1 MNSTSEDRGCS
12 DLLNS
17 EDRGRS
23 DLFNNGINN
32 GSQKLRSP
40 SLLPLLASLFFY
52 LLSISLLIP
61 IFPDLIA
68 LSITQEGTDDED
80 EIEILT
86 TERYGLLQVIK
97 SVLDL
102 FSLSVLGALR

>member
-1 MNSTSEDRGCS
+1 MNSNSEDRGRS

-23 DLFNNGINN
+23 NIFNN

-40 SLLPLLASLFFY
+40 SLLPLFASLFFY

-61 IFPDLIA
+61 IFPNLIA
-68 LSITQEGTDDED
+68 LSITQEGTDDEE

-86 TERYGLLQVIK
+86 TERYGVLQVIK

-102 FSLSVLGALR
+102 LTLSVLGALR

>member
-1 MNSTSEDRGCS
+1 MNSTSEDRGRS

-23 DLFNNGINN
+23 DLLNNGINN
-32 GSQKLRSP
+32 GDKLRSP

-68 LSITQEGTDDED
+68 LSVTQEGIDDEE
-80 EIEILT
+80 EIVILT